1 MFLLRCVSDFSG
13 YFDVLY
19 HSKTTCNPFLPQKPL
34 ATFGFYLEV
43 NENLP
48 EEWLCRD
55 VYISFSHC
63 KVLSTSGYYNFSGIL
78 FVLLLSSYYST
89 LVSFRR
95 KALVFIIFRYVSD
108 ISCHPQVLYQSEDFK
123 CYFNLLYFNKKDL
136 VLYYIESRNAIIG
149 VDFK

>member
-1 MFLLRCVSDFSG
+1 MPRCI
-13 YFDVLY
+13 YFVFPLQSAIHIWVLY
-19 HSKTTCNPFLPQKPL
+19 F
-34 ATFGFYLEV
+34 A
-43 NENLP
+43 
-48 EEWLCRD
+48 
-55 VYISFSHC
+55 
-63 KVLSTSGYYNFSGIL
+63 GIL
-78 FVLLLSSYYST
+78 FVLLLTSYYST

-123 CYFNLLYFNKKDL
+123 YYFNLLYFNKKDL